1 MLLDE
6 GVVRPK
12 DVALV
17 GARSLDPGEV
27 EYLAVTGIDDDVER
41 ALGGVDAVYVAL
53 DVDVLEPSE
62 ASVFMPEPGGPSA
75 SEVEAILRDVSSR
88 APLAG
93 IGVTGLRPG
102 ARNLPLVERLL
113 TAAGL

>member
-1 MLLDE
+1 M
-6 GVVRPK
+6 
-12 DVALV
+12 
-17 GARSLDPGEV
+17 
-27 EYLAVTGIDDDVER
+27 EYLAETGIDDDLER

-62 ASVFMPEPGGPSA
+62 ASVFMPEPGGPNA
-75 SEVEAILRDVSSR
+75 NEVEVILRDVASR

-93 IGVTGLRPG
+93 IGVTGLRPDT
-102 ARNLPLVERLL
+102 RNGPLVERLL